1 MQAREVGQVGFSR
14 RHLRDGPV
22 TDHLAVEP
30 GRAGQG
36 PGTQP
41 QQCWSLGGPS
51 RRDHELQPGL
61 CQGSR
66 PLVRLLQTV
75 KGVPPV
81 EAVVGDEEAG

>member
-1 MQAREVGQVGFSR
+1 VAIVTFARTEW
-14 RHLRDGPV
+14 RDIAWASAAFLIRG
-22 TDHLAVEP
+22 LA
-30 GRAGQG
+30 RTGQG
-36 PGTQP
+36 PGTQT
-41 QQCWSLGGPS
+41 QQCSSLEGPS

-61 CQGSR
+61 CQGSG